1 VTAPGARSGAPRVL
15 GIGGSLRADSLS
27 FRALELVLDRVRGMG
42 CQVEVFDVR
51 AAPLPFCN
59 GDKKE
64 PWPEYPAV
72 ALLRRQVREADALV
86 LATPEY
92 HGGMSGVLKNVL
104 DLLDFEHLEGKIVGA
119 ISVLGGISNCNA
131 LNDIRCVMR
140 WCHAWVIPEQIAI
153 GRARTVFA
161 HREIEDPELLARFDG
176 FAASLVRNTL
186 RLNDRFVPAGWH
198 ARGGAAEEWPPAA
211 YEEERH
217 VVLTGGRG

>member
-1 VTAPGARSGAPRVL
+1 MELALDRT
-15 GIGGSLRADSLS
+15 
-27 FRALELVLDRVRGMG
+27 RALG
-42 CQVEVFDVR
+42 CHVDVFDVR
-51 AAPLPFCN
+51 AASLPFCN

-72 ALLRRQVREADALV
+72 ALLRRLVREADALV

-104 DLLDFEHLEGKIVGA
+104 DLLDFEHLEGKVVGA
-119 ISVLGGISNCNA
+119 ISVLGGLSNCNA

-161 HREIEDPELLARFDG
+161 NHELADPELLARFDA

-186 RLNDRFVPAGWH
+186 RLNDRYVPVAWAVGS
-198 ARGGAAEEWPPAA
+198 AAASERAPAA
-211 YEEERH
+211 C
-217 VVLTGGRG
+217 GGEPAALIGGSG